1 MDEVASRLSSLAL
14 TENNIVVII
23 GLESAPQYNYRAA
36 RVLSAQT
43 SDRGRLGVELLHGE
57 APKKR
62 LSVRRCN
69 LLRASHPEDR
79 AALMTRLVLD
89 RQLELRVCRNFLL
102 EHLQGEEGLLLHIAS
117 FFPPRETMAL
127 TTGFAMGRI
136 VPSWVCATLRGGRAL
151 GWHPIHDGRAG
162 WDGANVPVEG
172 EKPVTDGIVRI
183 DCAVVSIGS
192 GQFVVAGG
200 CSDHPSRARKFFA
213 SAFLYDALTH
223 VATPLPD
230 MPHPRHGCKGA
241 YLDGKVYVVGG
252 DYCTNSP
259 EKCLCCVLDL
269 QTRTWSNLQANAPSA
284 LSSQHVA
291 FCPVGA
297 IDGRVVFFH
306 ACLIFAYNP
315 FFPDH
320 GWVCLNSRIKHSTP
334 QPLLGRNACEGVEWG
349 RHFVISSGRGGSE
362 KCEVMAFSFLNGPRP
377 SYDLQDVDP
386 NVWARGVWADLGP
399 TGPTGRVGCGLA
411 VVQNRL
417 YVSGGVDEGD
427 DSGHAFDGSVAKW
440 SGTLED
446 LPKTEG
452 EDAAR
457 DAIEQVVT
465 NCRRPWH
472 KVEELH
478 LPTAMHAHSAITI
491 PWLPSSA

>member
-162 WDGANVPVEG
+162 WDAP
-172 EKPVTDGIVRI
+172 T
-183 DCAVVSIGS
+183 
-192 GQFVVAGG
+192 F
-200 CSDHPSRARKFFA
+200 PSRA
-213 SAFLYDALTH
+213 
-223 VATPLPD
+223 
-230 MPHPRHGCKGA
+230 
-241 YLDGKVYVVGG
+241 
-252 DYCTNSP
+252 
-259 EKCLCCVLDL
+259 
-269 QTRTWSNLQANAPSA
+269 
-284 LSSQHVA
+284 
-291 FCPVGA
+291 
-297 IDGRVVFFH
+297 
-306 ACLIFAYNP
+306 
-315 FFPDH
+315 
-320 GWVCLNSRIKHSTP
+320 SRS
-334 QPLLGRNACEGVEWG
+334 
-349 RHFVISSGRGGSE
+349 
-362 KCEVMAFSFLNGPRP
+362 
-377 SYDLQDVDP
+377 
-386 NVWARGVWADLGP
+386 
-399 TGPTGRVGCGLA
+399 
-411 VVQNRL
+411 
-417 YVSGGVDEGD
+417 
-427 DSGHAFDGSVAKW
+427 
-440 SGTLED
+440 
-446 LPKTEG
+446 
-452 EDAAR
+452 
-457 DAIEQVVT
+457 
-465 NCRRPWH
+465 
-472 KVEELH
+472 
-478 LPTAMHAHSAITI
+478 PTASCASTA
-491 PWLPSSA
+491 PSSALALANSLWRAAALTTHLARASSLPAPSYTTL

>member
-136 VPSWVCATLRGGRAL
+136 VPSWVCAKHRRCWECQPNGVFKSVPILDWR
-151 GWHPIHDGRAG
+151 PIHDGSAG

-213 SAFLYDALTH
+213 SELQVTAVLCQIIDTHHQRSVQPRLT
-223 VATPLPD
+223 P
-230 MPHPRHGCKGA
+230 G
-241 YLDGKVYVVGG
+241 
-252 DYCTNSP
+252 
-259 EKCLCCVLDL
+259 
-269 QTRTWSNLQANAPSA
+269 
-284 LSSQHVA
+284 
-291 FCPVGA
+291 
-297 IDGRVVFFH
+297 
-306 ACLIFAYNP
+306 
-315 FFPDH
+315 
-320 GWVCLNSRIKHSTP
+320 
-334 QPLLGRNACEGVEWG
+334 
-349 RHFVISSGRGGSE
+349 
-362 KCEVMAFSFLNGPRP
+362 
-377 SYDLQDVDP
+377 
-386 NVWARGVWADLGP
+386 
-399 TGPTGRVGCGLA
+399 
-411 VVQNRL
+411 
-417 YVSGGVDEGD
+417 
-427 DSGHAFDGSVAKW
+427 
-440 SGTLED
+440 
-446 LPKTEG
+446 
-452 EDAAR
+452 
-457 DAIEQVVT
+457 
-465 NCRRPWH
+465 
-472 KVEELH
+472 
-478 LPTAMHAHSAITI
+478 
-491 PWLPSSA
+491 